1 MRISRAILFWLV
13 IIVGLVLLEVAQVT
27 NLFRLGFASV
37 LGNLIGF
44 VFALLLVTVLALVG
58 AVFVGIF
65 IAHRILS
72 PQGFSPF
79 EEEMLKMRQEV
90 ADLHRK
96 VELLLPEDRRSSEG
110 PHRSPPSSF
119 STPSLHDEERAAH
132 RPSSPAPPV
141 APASR
146 SEKVLP

>member
-1 MRISRAILFWLV
+1 MRITRAILFWLV

-37 LGNLIGF
+37 LGNVIGF

-58 AVFVGIF
+58 AVFVGVF

-90 ADLHRK
+90 ADLHRT
-96 VELLLPEDRRSSEG
+96 VELLLPEGRRSSESFQKG
-110 PHRSPPSSF
+110 PSASAAREGSDPVPAAP
-119 STPSLHDEERAAH
+119 STPT
-132 RPSSPAPPV
+132 V
-141 APASR
+141 APAPR
-146 SEKVLP
+146 GGKVVP